1 MQKCSKSYQMKNQI
15 RWLYLHYIISNEY
28 GVRTGPWH
36 KKETQLGQK
45 MPNRL
50 IMTTGSENGQEGF
63 IS

>member
-1 MQKCSKSYQMKNQI
+1 MKNQI